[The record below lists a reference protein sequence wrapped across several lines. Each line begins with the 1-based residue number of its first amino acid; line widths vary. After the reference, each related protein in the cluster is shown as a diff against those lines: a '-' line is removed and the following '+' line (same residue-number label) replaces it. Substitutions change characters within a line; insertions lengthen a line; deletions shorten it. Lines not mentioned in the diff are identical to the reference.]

1 MQDFTIPEATIGA
14 AALPLIADAMQ
25 RAGVDATRA
34 FADSGLGTPSCAP
47 LTGGDALPLA
57 QFTRLLQAGG
67 AQAPDQGRMWR
78 CGEAIA
84 APALAGL
91 FPACLGAPSLGGL
104 LDRLLADL
112 EALQHGAVFRRDVT
126 GDTCILSYR
135 IIDPAIW
142 PRSRDAEFTL
152 AFLDAV
158 VRRFAGTPCGPA
170 GGDAVAVALAFEHE
184 RDSHA
189 DFGRVAGVA
198 PLFGEPCN
206 MLAFP
211 ARLLDATV
219 DCVQPDDVAPRA
231 PAPGRTSAPL
241 PVLEIVEAVY
251 RRLGLGDLDQRT
263 IAADCGL
270 SERSLRRQ
278 LDAAGVTFRQLTE
291 EARTQYALWALRET
305 RLPVSEIAH
314 RLGYDSQ
321 GAFARAFR
329 RTTGR
334 PPSTLRATSAPPRP
348 GNARGS

>member
-14 AALPLIADAMQ
+14 AALPLIANAMQ
-25 RAGVDATRA
+25 EAGVDAARA
-34 FADSGLGTPSCAP
+34 FADSGLDAPPQTPP
-47 LTGGDALPLA
+47 DTPRETGGELPLA

-67 AQAPDQGRMWR
+67 AQAPDAGRMWR

-91 FPACLGAPSLGGL
+91 FPACLGATHLGDL

-112 EALQHGAVFRRDVT
+112 EALQHGTAFRREVV

-158 VRRFAGTPCGPA
+158 VRRVTSGKTSNGSP
-170 GGDAVAVALAFEHE
+170 AVALSFEHD

-189 DFGRVAGVA
+189 DLARFAGLA
-198 PLFGEPCN
+198 PLYGEPCN

-211 ARLLDATV
+211 ARLLDAHL
-219 DCVQPDDVAPRA
+219 AGKPRA
-231 PAPGRTSAPL
+231 AGTLAPPPTTRGAT
-241 PVLEIVEAVY
+241 PVPVVDIVEAVY
-251 RRLGLGDLDQRT
+251 RRLGQGDLNQGG
-263 IAADCGL
+263 IAADCGI
-270 SERSLRRQ
+270 SQRSLRRR
-278 LDAAGVTFRQLTE
+278 LDEAGVTFRQLTE
-291 EARTQYALWALRET
+291 DARTQYALWALRET

-329 RTTGR
+329 KTTGT
-334 PPSTLRATSAPPRP
+334 PPSGLR
-348 GNARGS
+348 RGPLRRD

>member
-1 MQDFTIPEATIGA
+1 MQDFTIPVATIGA

-25 RAGVDATRA
+25 QVGVDAARA
-34 FADSGLGTPSCAP
+34 FADSGLAVRRTAP
-47 LTGGDALPLA
+47 LAPGEELPLA

-91 FPACLGAPSLGGL
+91 FPACLGATHLGDL

-112 EALQHGAVFRRDVT
+112 EALQHGTAFRREVA

-158 VRRFAGTPCGPA
+158 VRRYASAGT
-170 GGDAVAVALAFEHE
+170 GDETLAVALSFEHE
-184 RDSHA
+184 RDTPGDIA
-189 DFGRVAGVA
+189 RVAGLA

-211 ARLLDATV
+211 ARLLDAR
-219 DCVQPDDVAPRA
+219 VAGPHVPADR
-231 PAPGRTSAPL
+231 PAPPPAARGAAPV
-241 PVLEIVEAVY
+241 PVADIVEAVY
-251 RRLGLGDLDQRT
+251 RRLGQGDLNQGA

-270 SERSLRRQ
+270 SQRSLRRR
-278 LDAAGVTFRQLTE
+278 LDRAGVTFRQLTE
-291 EARTQYALWALRET
+291 DARTQYALWALRQT
-305 RLPVSEIAH
+305 HMPVGEIAH

-329 RTTGR
+329 KSTGI
-334 PPSTLRATSAPPRP
+334 PPSGLRRGGQTDRRAPAP
-348 GNARGS
+348 GKAS

>member
-25 RAGVDATRA
+25 QAGVDAARA
-34 FADSGLGTPSCAP
+34 FADSGLAVRPAAP
-47 LTGGDALPLA
+47 PAVGEELPLA

-91 FPACLGAPSLGGL
+91 FPACLGATHLGDL

-112 EALQHGAVFRRDVT
+112 EALQHGTAFRREVA

-158 VRRFAGTPCGPA
+158 VRRYASANP
-170 GGDAVAVALAFEHE
+170 GDDTLAVALSFEHE
-184 RDSHA
+184 RDTPA
-189 DFGRVAGVA
+189 DIARVAGLA

-211 ARLLDATV
+211 ARLLDAR
-219 DCVQPDDVAPRA
+219 VAGTPVPA
-231 PAPGRTSAPL
+231 GTGPAPPPVTRGAAPV
-241 PVLEIVEAVY
+241 PVADIVEAVY
-251 RRLGLGDLDQRT
+251 RRLGQGDLNQGA

-270 SERSLRRQ
+270 SQRSLRRR
-278 LDAAGVTFRQLTE
+278 LDRAGVTFRQLTE
-291 EARTQYALWALRET
+291 DARTQYALWALRET
-305 RLPVSEIAH
+305 HLPVSEIAH

-329 RTTGR
+329 KSTGT
-334 PPSTLRATSAPPRP
+334 PPSGLRRGGRTDRRATAPDR
-348 GNARGS
+348 SS